1 MPKDTK
7 KCNDRQENTL
17 IPVII
22 KSFTFVFCFLFFII
36 STEINN
42 ALLKKKNY
50 EYVNSQL
57 SNSLLR
63 EKEQLVLLLGN

>member
-22 KSFTFVFCFLFFII
+22 KGILFR
-36 STEINN
+36 
-42 ALLKKKNY
+42 Y
-50 EYVNSQL
+50 NSCTCIVY
-57 SNSLLR
+57 SLLR
-63 EKEQLVLLLGN
+63 K

>member
-22 KSFTFVFCFLFFII
+22 KSFTFVC
-36 STEINN
+36 NN
-42 ALLKKKNY
+42 CTFG
-50 EYVNSQL
+50 SL
-57 SNSLLR
+57 SL
-63 EKEQLVLLLGN
+63 